1 MAKDKSK
8 KGFRKTPEQWVEF
21 LINTY
26 GYEATKQYVK
36 DTGRGKS
43 HASKQR
49 IDLSEAFE
57 KVGSVHEGHFA
68 AAKDQDFKR
77 KLGGGP
83 SSGRGLRPELG
94 YLNVAHG
101 EKPRI
106 SVSEMERL
114 GFPTNWV
121 SDFYEWDLERL
132 GMKVIGNLDAQGAM
146 DVDAGMPIGQA
157 EAQSRLRDDLRRQGV
172 DIPGARPTY
181 PEPEGKPLK
190 FEIPETQVIPPEFD
204 ASDIYQTGEVA
215 VRPRTG
221 PVPKVPAQPVPFVE
235 LKAESGQMRTFV
247 RRVPGGVEDVIF
259 DAGELRKA
267 QKLAKT
273 VSGAAGEIPFAGY
286 VAGPLLGYALG
297 MPPGEAVVSNLPGVS
312 DIEGNELAVRE
323 RVPGTT
329 DMFVDP
335 RTNRVDPRTIEE
347 AQSGPLGLAYK
358 DGKPIAVPYG
368 SVAGTTDFMETI
380 KQAGQQ
386 ILDVN
391 EARARR
397 FFGNGAVDFTKGA
410 AQLFFGI

>member
-68 AAKDQDFKR
+68 AAKDQDLKR

-83 SSGRGLRPELG
+83 TSGRGLRPELG

-101 EKPRI
+101 ENPRI
-106 SVSEMERL
+106 PVSEMERL

-132 GMKVIGNLDAQGAM
+132 GMKVIGNLDVQGAM

-190 FEIPETQVIPPEFD
+190 FEIPGTQVIPPEFD

-215 VRPRTG
+215 VRPRTSR
-221 PVPKVPAQPVPFVE
+221 VPQVPQIPSVDINIKGGAVRTLTRILPGQLDDIILGGFVSAGVGGAA
-235 LKAESGQMRTFV
+235 LFGGATPTQAAEAAGATFV
-247 RRVPGGVEDVIF
+247 DIATDPGGMQGSG
-259 DAGELRKA
+259 AGERFYPDGMERQSPEGLARA
-267 QKLAKT
+267 Q
-273 VSGAAGEIPFAGY
+273 
-286 VAGPLLGYALG
+286 
-297 MPPGEAVVSNLPGVS
+297 
-312 DIEGNELAVRE
+312 RE
-323 RVPGTT
+323 R
-329 DMFVDP
+329 
-335 RTNRVDPRTIEE
+335 EE
-347 AQSGPLGLAYK
+347 AFQK
-358 DGKPIAVPYG
+358 
-368 SVAGTTDFMETI
+368 SVVQPFNQVMNFVGGVVKMIPAGVGF
-380 KQAGQQ
+380 
-386 ILDVN
+386 
-391 EARARR
+391 
-397 FFGNGAVDFTKGA
+397 
-410 AQLFFGI
+410 

>member
-8 KGFRKTPEQWVEF
+8 KGFRKLPEQWVEY

-36 DTGRGKS
+36 DTGRGKA

-68 AAKDQDFKR
+68 AAKDQDLKR

-83 SSGRGLRPELG
+83 TSGRGLRPEYG

-106 SVSEMERL
+106 SVAEMKRL
-114 GFPTNWV
+114 GFPTDWV
-121 SDFYEWDLERL
+121 EDFYEWDLERL
-132 GMKVIGNLDAQGAM
+132 GMKVIGNLDVQGAM

-181 PEPEGKPLK
+181 PEPKGKPLK

-204 ASDIYQTGEVA
+204 ASDIKQTGEVA

-221 PVPKVPAQPVPFVE
+221 RVPKVPATPAPLSTDIKIKGGVV
-235 LKAESGQMRTFV
+235 RTLT
-247 RRVPGGVEDVIF
+247 RRIPGGIDDVIL
-259 DAGELRKA
+259 GG
-267 QKLAKT
+267 
-273 VSGAAGEIPFAGY
+273 GAALFAGATTLLTTQSPTQAAEAFSETAADY
-286 VAGPLLGYALG
+286 AVSSVMDQISSGGTSTMDVTTFPDGQPLHTPEGYARLK
-297 MPPGEAVVSNLPGVS
+297 
-312 DIEGNELAVRE
+312 RE
-323 RVPGTT
+323 RKEKFEREIVQPFNQV
-329 DMFVDP
+329 MNFVGGVVKMIP
-335 RTNRVDPRTIEE
+335 
-347 AQSGPLGLAYK
+347 SGVG
-358 DGKPIAVPYG
+358 
-368 SVAGTTDFMETI
+368 F
-380 KQAGQQ
+380 
-386 ILDVN
+386 
-391 EARARR
+391 
-397 FFGNGAVDFTKGA
+397 
-410 AQLFFGI
+410 